1 MVREAIR
8 DLGHKW
14 GEEQMLGKRSL
25 ARLLVVLGAC
35 ALAIGIVP
43 ILAVFID

>member
-1 MVREAIR
+1 
-8 DLGHKW
+8 
-14 GEEQMLGKRSL
+14 MLGKRSL
-25 ARLLVVLGAC
+25 ARLLVALGAC

>member
-1 MVREAIR
+1 MKEQI
-8 DLGHKW
+8 LG
-14 GEEQMLGKRSL
+14 QRSL

-43 ILAVFID
+43 IRAVFIDQWRRSVEELM

>member
-1 MVREAIR
+1 MKEQI
-8 DLGHKW
+8 LG
-14 GEEQMLGKRSL
+14 QRSL

-43 ILAVFID
+43 ILAVFIDRGRRSVEERM

>member
-1 MVREAIR
+1 
-8 DLGHKW
+8 
-14 GEEQMLGKRSL
+14 MLGERSL

-43 ILAVFID
+43 ILAVFIDQRRRSAEERM

>member
-1 MVREAIR
+1 M
-8 DLGHKW
+8 K
-14 GEEQMLGKRSL
+14 EQI

-43 ILAVFID
+43 ILAVFIDQWRRSVEERM